1 MTLLATY
8 RLLTKVLRPAVPAFL
23 HWRETR
29 GKEDARRIGERLGYA
44 SINRPAGRLAWL
56 HGASVGEG
64 LALLPVVERLI
75 ASGFRVLVTSGTVTS
90 AAILASRLPP
100 GAQHQYVPVDAPLYI
115 KRFLDHWEP
124 DLVMVAESEIWPNM
138 ICAVHERG
146 IPFILVNARMS
157 PRSFQRWLKFPGF
170 IGDILARMDLCLAQT
185 HDDAMRL
192 MQLGAPRVQVCGN
205 LKFDVPAP
213 PYSTAALAQMSAAIG
228 NRPVWFAASTHD
240 GEEEIALEVH
250 RKLLARFPNLL
261 TIVAP
266 RHVPRGGAIADM
278 ALRNGIE
285 PSLRSRGD
293 QITPATGFYIAD
305 TMGEM
310 GLFYRLTSIVFVGK
324 SLGGARGG
332 QNPIEPAKLGCV
344 VLHGPDVGNF
354 EEVYRHLT
362 LANGSTEILNAA
374 MLERALQVFLSDPAL
389 LRRNGRAAK
398 DAVENLS
405 GATDCIMQ
413 TLEPWLL
420 QLQTENR

>member
-1 MTLLATY
+1 MSVLSAY
-8 RLLTKVLRPAVPAFL
+8 RLLTKLLRPAVPAFL
-23 HWRETR
+23 HWRESR
-29 GKEDARRIGERLGYA
+29 GKEDHRRIGERLGYA
-44 SINRPAGRLAWL
+44 SIARPAGRLAWL

-64 LALLPVVERLI
+64 LALLPVVERLT

-100 GAQHQYVPVDAPLYI
+100 GAQHQYVPVDAPLYLR
-115 KRFLDHWEP
+115 RFLDHWEP

-170 IGDILARMDLCLAQT
+170 IGDLLSRMDLCLAQT

-213 PYSTAALAQMSAAIG
+213 PFSQSALAEMSAAIG

-250 RKLLARFPNLL
+250 RRLLTRFPNLL

-266 RHVPRGGAIADM
+266 RHAARGLIIADL

-293 QITPATGFYIAD
+293 AIAPATGFYIAD

-310 GLFYRLTSIVFVGK
+310 GLFYRLTSIVFMGK
-324 SLGGARGG
+324 SLGGAHGG

-362 LANGSTEILNAA
+362 LTNGATEILNAA

-420 QLQTENR
+420 QMQAENR

>member
-1 MTLLATY
+1 
-8 RLLTKVLRPAVPAFL
+8 
-23 HWRETR
+23 
-29 GKEDARRIGERLGYA
+29 
-44 SINRPAGRLAWL
+44 
-56 HGASVGEG
+56 
-64 LALLPVVERLI
+64 
-75 ASGFRVLVTSGTVTS
+75 
-90 AAILASRLPP
+90 
-100 GAQHQYVPVDAPLYI
+100 
-115 KRFLDHWEP
+115 
-124 DLVMVAESEIWPNM
+124 
-138 ICAVHERG
+138 
-146 IPFILVNARMS
+146 
-157 PRSFQRWLKFPGF
+157 
-170 IGDILARMDLCLAQT
+170 
-185 HDDAMRL
+185 
-192 MQLGAPRVQVCGN
+192 
-205 LKFDVPAP
+205 
-213 PYSTAALAQMSAAIG
+213 MSAAIG

-250 RKLLARFPNLL
+250 RRLLTRFPNLL

-266 RHVPRGGAIADM
+266 RHAARGLIIADL

-293 QITPATGFYIAD
+293 AIAPATGFYIAD

-310 GLFYRLTSIVFVGK
+310 GLFYRLTSIVFMGK
-324 SLGGARGG
+324 SLGGAHGG

-362 LANGSTEILNAA
+362 LTNGATEILNAA

-420 QLQTENR
+420 QMQAENR